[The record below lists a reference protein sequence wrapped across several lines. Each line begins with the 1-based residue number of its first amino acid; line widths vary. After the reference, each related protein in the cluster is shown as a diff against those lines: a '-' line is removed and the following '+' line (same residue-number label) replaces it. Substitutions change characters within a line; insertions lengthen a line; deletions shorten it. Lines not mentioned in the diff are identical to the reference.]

1 MHRRVAII
9 PLLGHNTLRSV
20 SRIWTPENN
29 TMRDI
34 DGLCLAIGKAAL
46 HERSQP
52 IESQLAELTIEALQ
66 LEKEVLK
73 ELGYNK
79 TPSA

>member
-1 MHRRVAII
+1 
-9 PLLGHNTLRSV
+9 
-20 SRIWTPENN
+20 
-29 TMRDI
+29 MRDI

-66 LEKEVLK
+66 LEKEVLQ